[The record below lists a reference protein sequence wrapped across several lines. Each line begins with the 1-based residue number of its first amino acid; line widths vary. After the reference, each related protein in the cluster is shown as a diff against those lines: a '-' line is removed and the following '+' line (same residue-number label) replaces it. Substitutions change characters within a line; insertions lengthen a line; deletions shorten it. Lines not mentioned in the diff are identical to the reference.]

1 MFCCANFKVEGTQ
14 LNWSL
19 YVSFNFALVSD
30 SNCRFSEVL
39 NSTNILPKYF
49 SFISINGLRLLVK
62 YCFYYSRRPVISV
75 LNYRARHTC
84 PIHPKWVE
92 STLCVD
98 AGVDAGVDESSWQ
111 KSCGEI
117 HEVILTGSWHTLQ
130 EVWLQIPEMV
140 ILSQW
145 GLEICR
151 RVVTTRH
158 ELTRLV
164 TSKSQ
169 LDLWLETR
177 LQTKEI
183 KQGAVQ
189 CISCSE
195 SLCRLVIRLTKRV
208 CGKQNCAS
216 KQEAR
221 PCNVYFFLKRLQT
234 SDTFTRNTGVN
245 KSNHK
250 HVIRLTKCICWKQN
264 CASNQEAS
272 NVYFVLEHLQTS
284 DTFYKKHPCEQIK
297 PETHAT
303 KSGMCRLA
311 NKTRT
316 HARNV
321 YFVV

>member
-169 LDLWLETR
+169 LDFM
-177 LQTKEI
+177 
-183 KQGAVQ
+183 
-189 CISCSE
+189 
-195 SLCRLVIRLTKRV
+195 
-208 CGKQNCAS
+208 AS
-216 KQEAR
+216 KTRTHASHAMYTSFL
-221 PCNVYFFLKRLQT
+221 NVCRQVIL
-234 SDTFTRNTGVN
+234 FTRITRVN
-245 KSNHK
+245 KS
-250 HVIRLTKCICWKQN
+250 T
-264 CASNQEAS
+264 NQTT
-272 NVYFVLEHLQTS
+272 N
-284 DTFYKKHPCEQIK
+284 DT
-297 PETHAT
+297 T
-303 KSGMCRLA
+303 KSGMCRQ
-311 NKTRT
+311 KEPT
-316 HARNV
+316 HAMQCILRP
-321 YFVV
+321 